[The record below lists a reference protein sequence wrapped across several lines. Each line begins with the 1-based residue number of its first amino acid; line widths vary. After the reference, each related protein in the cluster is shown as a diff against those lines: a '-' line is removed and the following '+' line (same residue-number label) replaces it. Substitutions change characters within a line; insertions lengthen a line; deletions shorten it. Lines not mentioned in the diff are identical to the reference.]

1 MVANRNREASDG
13 DRGQDWPH
21 LVSFGTLLA
30 SVVGV
35 LVLGAVLRTETPGAV
50 EAGLTTLASSG
61 PVASDPPRPP
71 AAPASLDRLAQRA
84 LADAAR
90 MGNAGGAWT
99 AQLGLF
105 CDAGRVQEMLA
116 QFGDREAFHIL
127 PSLYRDEA
135 CFRVC
140 WGRYASADKARAAR
154 DLPAQLR
161 GVAPTPLPKSVAEVL
176 E

>member
-1 MVANRNREASDG
+1 MDAMVANRNREASDG

-71 AAPASLDRLAQRA
+71 AAAASLDRLARSP
-84 LADAAR
+84 
-90 MGNAGGAWT
+90 G
-99 AQLGLF
+99 
-105 CDAGRVQEMLA
+105 
-116 QFGDREAFHIL
+116 
-127 PSLYRDEA
+127 SLDDESTSA
-135 CFRVC
+135 EVRRWQVKEFS
-140 WGRYASADKARAAR
+140 AS
-154 DLPAQLR
+154 LR
-161 GVAPTPLPKSVAEVL
+161 GAIEVL
-176 E
+176 

>member
-1 MVANRNREASDG
+1 MRRRRAQATRTDLGPSTRAG
-13 DRGQDWPH
+13 RAGM
-21 LVSFGTLLA
+21 LAFLLPM
-30 SVVGV
+30 
-35 LVLGAVLRTETPGAV
+35 AVFWV
-50 EAGLTTLASSG
+50 F
-61 PVASDPPRPP
+61 
-71 AAPASLDRLAQRA
+71 PASASAQAKTARPDSTI
-84 LADAAR
+84 AD
-90 MGNAGGAWT
+90 GGWT